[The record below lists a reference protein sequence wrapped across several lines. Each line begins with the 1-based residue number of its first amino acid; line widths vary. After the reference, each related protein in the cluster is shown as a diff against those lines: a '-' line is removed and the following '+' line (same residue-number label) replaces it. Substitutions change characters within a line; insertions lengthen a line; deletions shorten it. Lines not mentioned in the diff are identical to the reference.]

1 MAARKGNK
9 VALKAKKPKKTRQ
22 GNGTHSKFP
31 GKGSDPSKIYE
42 DEIQEVTKDNLNL
55 SRHFTELSQ
64 DHQRLFEDLVT
75 AGYNLALQDALDPE
89 VLEETAAL
97 SREMSDQLSSFSGL
111 VKGFLIAKKL
121 ESED

>member
-1 MAARKGNK
+1 MHINF
-9 VALKAKKPKKTRQ
+9 Q
-22 GNGTHSKFP
+22 Q
-31 GKGSDPSKIYE
+31 IYE

-97 SREMSDQLSSFSGL
+97 SSEMSIQLDSFSGL
-111 VKGFLIAKKL
+111 VQAFLSTKKL

>member
-1 MAARKGNK
+1 MNINFQR
-9 VALKAKKPKKTRQ
+9 
-22 GNGTHSKFP
+22 
-31 GKGSDPSKIYE
+31 IYE
-42 DEIQEVTKDNLNL
+42 DEIQEVTKDNLSL

-64 DHQRLFEDLVT
+64 DHQRLFEDLVA

>member
-1 MAARKGNK
+1 MHINF
-9 VALKAKKPKKTRQ
+9 Q
-22 GNGTHSKFP
+22 Q
-31 GKGSDPSKIYE
+31 IYE

-75 AGYNLALQDALDPE
+75 AGYSLALQDALDPE

-111 VKGFLIAKKL
+111 VKGFLLAKKL

>member
-1 MAARKGNK
+1 MHINF
-9 VALKAKKPKKTRQ
+9 Q
-22 GNGTHSKFP
+22 Q
-31 GKGSDPSKIYE
+31 IYE

-55 SRHFTELSQ
+55 SRHFTELSH